1 MNATLIKRVGLLTLG
16 GILGGVG
23 GYFLGKFL
31 VHKYELYIQDK
42 EIWRHFD
49 NMDILEKM
57 KEDQVAGITEDTQ
70 DLPKPQPGKA
80 IHGKREP
87 RVRNYTDYSKKEKG
101 DLDVLVAP
109 YVSNSKIGIISLKE
123 NTEDLQF
130 NKELITFYEGDMTFC
145 TDEDEIIDDPNGLF
159 GANIHLH
166 FGEGSDDPDV
176 VYVRNEKTG
185 TDYEI
190 TRNRGKYSVFVL
202 GMPEEDP
209 KPSKSNR
216 KRHNRKADSKN
227 DDDIDDE
234 DPEEEE

>member
-1 MNATLIKRVGLLTLG
+1 MNANLIKRVGLLTLG
-16 GILGGVG
+16 GIAGGVG
-23 GYFLGKFL
+23 GYFLGKL
-31 VHKYELYIQDK
+31 LIKKYEEYIQEK
-42 EIWRHFD
+42 EIQRHFD
-49 NMDILEKM
+49 NLDIIEKRQ
-57 KEDQVAGITEDTQ
+57 EDEAKGITAETEE
-70 DLPKPQPGKA
+70 LPKPQPGKA
-80 IHGKREP
+80 IHGKRAP

-109 YVSNSKIGIISLKE
+109 YVSTVKTGIISVKE
-123 NTEDLQF
+123 NTEDGQF

-145 TDEDEIIDDPNGLF
+145 TESDEIIDDPNGLF

-166 FGEGSDDPDV
+166 FGEGSEDPDV

-209 KPSKSNR
+209 KPSKSSRKRNNR
-216 KRHNRKADSKN
+216 KVGPKN
-227 DDDIDDE
+227 DDIDE
-234 DPEEEE
+234 DAEEEE